1 MLLSKPESHAYLP
14 DEGDDHQL
22 LRHALEG
29 YVRAVAAAVGVPR
42 EGTSFEATDTVTAYL
57 GLSRRAPQYPG
68 RDLML
73 VWSARQGWAVSV
85 ETHPAEVPLVLS
97 RLGGDVVPAPE
108 AVGRFVTEVV
118 SRTGGVPLGVP
129 PARVAVDDE
138 DLVAR
143 MLLRTGPT

>member
-1 MLLSKPESHAYLP
+1 MLLSRP
-14 DEGDDHQL
+14 DLVSDLAEGDDHQL
-22 LRHALEG
+22 LRSALAG
-29 YVRAVAAAVGVPR
+29 YVSAVAAAVGVPP
-42 EGTSFEATDTVTAYL
+42 EGTSFEVTDTVTAYL
-57 GLSRRAPQYPG
+57 GLSRRAPSYPG

-85 ETHPAEVPLVLS
+85 EPRPDEAPLVLA

-118 SRTGGVPLGVP
+118 SRTGGTPLGAP
-129 PARVAVDDE
+129 PARVAADDE

-143 MLLRTGPT
+143 MLLRAGQT

>member
-1 MLLSKPESHAYLP
+1 MLLSRP
-14 DEGDDHQL
+14 DLLSDLAEGDDHQL
-22 LRHALEG
+22 LRSALAG
-29 YVRAVAAAVGVPR
+29 YVSAVATAVGVPP
-42 EGTSFEATDTVTAYL
+42 EGTSFEVTDTVTAYL
-57 GLSRRAPQYPG
+57 GLSRRAPSYPG

-85 ETHPAEVPLVLS
+85 EPRPDEAPLVLA

-118 SRTGGVPLGVP
+118 SRTGGTPLGAP
-129 PARVAVDDE
+129 PARVAADDE

-143 MLLRTGPT
+143 MLLRAGQT